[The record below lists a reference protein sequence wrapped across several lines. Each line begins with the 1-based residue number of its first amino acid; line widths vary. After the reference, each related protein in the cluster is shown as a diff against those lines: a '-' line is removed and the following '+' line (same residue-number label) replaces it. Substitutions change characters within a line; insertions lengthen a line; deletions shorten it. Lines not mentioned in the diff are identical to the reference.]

1 MPARSS
7 DANRGSSGPLLGSP
21 HGRARRILGWNG
33 TRAAK
38 RKGPMATEVDHV
50 STVDERASATV
61 RDVTYDLLRAYGL
74 TTIFGN
80 VGSTEEPFL
89 ASFPS
94 DFRYI
99 LGLQEASV
107 VAMADGFAPAMR
119 RPLLVNLPTGA
130 GLGNALGALLTAF
143 ENKAPLIP
151 AAGQQTRG
159 MLLLEPW
166 LTNVEPT

>member
-1 MPARSS
+1 
-7 DANRGSSGPLLGSP
+7 
-21 HGRARRILGWNG
+21 
-33 TRAAK
+33 
-38 RKGPMATEVDHV
+38 MATDVDHS
-50 STVDERASATV
+50 STAAERATTTV

-107 VAMADGFAPAMR
+107 VAMADGFAQAMR
-119 RPLLVNLPTGA
+119 RPVLVNLHTGA

-143 ENKAPLIP
+143 QNKTPLIIT
-151 AAGQQTRG
+151 AGQQTRE

-166 LTNVEPT
+166 LTNVEPTVVPCP